1 MKRNRISLFRK
12 KVSARTRTKYFKIC
26 METQKPQNSQNHLEK
41 EKQLEES
48 GSLASDYTTK
58 LSPQNS
64 MVLAQK

>member
-1 MKRNRISLFRK
+1 
-12 KVSARTRTKYFKIC
+12 